1 MGFSRQE
8 RWSGVPLPSPRN
20 GQQISVPQ
28 GLRGMGGWGGG
39 CESRESGRSYK
50 RAPGVSWGGKRRPHQ
65 CQHPG
70 CLTEQPVLIVCGFP
84 ICESK
89 YRKTLKSVGFRGRF
103 QACAE
108 RPKKLSRPTRA
119 FPSQARSNEASLTLP
134 ARFSSQTVNKGPF
147 HGLFGATFF
156 TFFCFLLVML
166 LFKMAPKP

>member
-8 RWSGVPLPSPRN
+8 RWSGMPLPSPRN

-28 GLRGMGGWGGG
+28 GLKGMGGWGGG

-119 FPSQARSNEASLTLP
+119 FPGEVERGEPHSARSVQLSDCKQGSLS
-134 ARFSSQTVNKGPF
+134 RSVWCHVF
-147 HGLFGATFF
+147 HI
-156 TFFCFLLVML
+156 FLLFVGDV
-166 LFKMAPKP
+166 AV